1 VQISA
6 SNETKISSAQLD
18 NIKSLLKKAAI
29 TVKAVETQ
37 KNKVLVR
44 FNNTDEQMRAADLL
58 RNSIGNKLTVALN
71 LTRLRKVVIFCANA
85 NFLISFISFS
95 EMLKYRIGCSSATF
109 TFNLRNSVSANAMT
123 YGGCVYRAEIDDTYC
138 EW

>member
-1 VQISA
+1 MQNHFPFWKNFLIITVLIVGIVYALPNIFGDDPSVQISA

-71 LTRLRKVVIFCANA
+71 LAPATPDWLRSLGAEPMY
-85 NFLISFISFS
+85 LG
-95 EMLKYRIGCSSATF
+95 LD
-109 TFNLRNSVSANAMT
+109 LR
-123 YGGCVYRAEIDDTYC
+123 GGAI
-138 EW
+138 